1 MAGLLTDFSNVGQY
15 LSGIQFESNLILS
28 YKKQNVV
35 RYRNDLLV
43 DACRNKK
50 VLHIGCCDH
59 VPLVKEKIKT
69 GQWLHSQLTS
79 VAEEAIGIDTDADA
93 VCKVRTMSGL
103 DNVFCGDIT
112 KKDPIAQLRA
122 KRFDVA
128 VFGEVVEHV
137 GNPVHFLTEFVSNY
151 GDNCSEIIITV
162 PNAFRAGNIRNVF
175 SHREVINSDHRFFFT
190 PYTITKIAVDAKIRP
205 LKIEM
210 ASFTE
215 QRSIAKRAVLS
226 AWPLLAENIVLTG
239 ALGWRG

>member
-1 MAGLLTDFSNVGQY
+1 VADLLNDFSNVSQY
-15 LSGIQFESNLILS
+15 LSGIKLESNLILL
-28 YKKQNVV
+28 YKKQNLV
-35 RYRNDLLV
+35 RYRNDVLV

-59 VPLVKEKIKT
+59 AALVGEKIKR

-79 VAEEAIGIDTDADA
+79 VAEEAIGIDIDAEA
-93 VCKVRTMSGL
+93 ICKVRSMSGL

-112 KKDPIAQLRA
+112 KKDPIAQLRG

-128 VFGEVVEHV
+128 VFGEVVEHI
-137 GNPVHFLTEFVSNY
+137 GNPVHFLAEFVSNY
-151 GDNCSEIIITV
+151 GGNCSEIIITV
-162 PNAFRAGNIRNVF
+162 PNAFRAGNIRNIF

-190 PYTITKIAVDAKIRP
+190 PYTITKIAVDARIKP

-215 QRSIAKRAVLS
+215 KRSVAKRVVLT
-226 AWPLLAENIVLTG
+226 AWPLLAENIIFTG
-239 ALGWRG
+239 ALGRQD